1 MKWNDETKWWD
12 LKYLKNRW
20 KLSFSPLTVNGKKH
34 VKWPYIRAETHDP
47 TFVETSK
54 IYPISNKAHKF

>member
-20 KLSFSPLTVNGKKH
+20 KLSLTVNGKKH